1 MIIDCQSARSQ
12 ANKVRQ
18 ALIESEL
25 NQACQLDPGLTQVI
39 DQVGYPE
46 PRIRKPGFSTLVEI
60 INAQQLSTKAAAA
73 IWNRLEKSC
82 RGAVTPRKI
91 LERTPAELR
100 QCGLSARKIG
110 YARALAERVLAKD
123 VILETL
129 EALTDSKVISE
140 LTKIKGI
147 GRWSAEIYAIFALGR
162 ADIFPANDL
171 ALQTAVQ
178 RYQKLRSRPD
188 EKQTSKIGEKWS
200 PHRTSVALLMWKY
213 YGATTL
219 D

>member
-1 MIIDCQSARSQ
+1 M
-12 ANKVRQ
+12 NK
-18 ALIESEL
+18 
-25 NQACQLDPGLTQVI
+25 ACRLDPGLTQVI

-46 PRIRKPGFSTLVEI
+46 PRIRKPGFSTLVGI

-73 IWNRLEKSC
+73 IWDRLEKSN

-91 LERTPAELR
+91 LNRTPTQLR
-100 QCGLSARKIG
+100 QCGLSARKISYVRG
-110 YARALAERVLAKD
+110 LAEMVLAKD
-123 VILETL
+123 LILEGMET
-129 EALTDSKVISE
+129 LTDSGVILE
-140 LTKIKGI
+140 LTKIKGM
-147 GRWSAEIYAIFALGR
+147 GRWSAEIYAMFALGR

-178 RYQKLRSRPD
+178 RYQKLCSRPD
-188 EKQTSKIGEKWS
+188 EKQTRNLSEKWS

-213 YGATTL
+213 YGSATL